1 MSIRVRRMCLEDI
14 VHVRDIDVCC
24 FSDMLS
30 PVNYETEFTNPL
42 AHYLVAYYDAEVHL
56 NETSGTRLHRII
68 GFIGLWYMA
77 GEIHI
82 INLAVHPDYRQ
93 IGVGELLLIH
103 GIELSVNLKAILMT
117 LEVRI
122 SNLAAQ
128 TLYVKYGFSE
138 RGVRRAYYLDNN
150 EDARIMTLD
159 NMYTA
164 EFNTAMCT
172 LKNSYL
178 QLQKVSVGADVF
190 TLAQRGTQYGNE

>member
-1 MSIRVRRMCLEDI
+1 MSIRVRCMCWGDI
-14 VHVRDIDVCC
+14 VQVRDIDVYC

-30 PVNYETEFTNPL
+30 PVNYETELTNSI
-42 AHYLVAYYDAEVHL
+42 AHYLVAYDDAETHL
-56 NETSGTRLHRII
+56 YEISGIRSHRII

-82 INLAVHPDYRQ
+82 INLAVRPDYRQ

-103 GIELSVNLKAILMT
+103 GIELSIALKATLMT
-117 LEVRI
+117 LEVRV

-159 NMYTA
+159 NMYTS
-164 EFNTAMCT
+164 EYNSAMCT

-178 QLQKVSVGADVF
+178 QIREVSIGADIF
-190 TLAQRGTQYGNE
+190 TLSPG